1 MTAALSTPQVAW
13 PQYEPVGETGL
24 AVTPRLSK
32 HAGQWRFTGSW
43 WVVHLGS
50 GLGVI
55 HAPGAGLGHAR
66 DAAELLAE
74 SGIDWTRPAAEL
86 RTHPQVKAVHLS
98 VSDRVSEAV
107 RENRPVLLRDSS
119 FRRVPPLY
127 EVEVLDRDNTVVD
140 DLSAGCLTYGE
151 AEDVALDIGFELGL
165 HSPGPYRRAAVDVR
179 ITRRTEPEWTM
190 RCAHHGC
197 DTAVLTE
204 HGDIA
209 IVATP
214 GLLTEFAAGD
224 QWRRLDQHRWL
235 CDECAVLFAT
245 THVWMG

>member
-50 GLGVI
+50 GLGMM

-74 SGIDWTRPAAEL
+74 SDIDWTRPAEEL
-86 RTHPQVKAVHLS
+86 RAHPQVRAVHLS
-98 VSDRVSEAV
+98 VSDRVSDAV
-107 RENRPVLLRDSS
+107 ADNRPVLLRESS
-119 FRRVPPLY
+119 FHRIPPLY
-127 EVEVLDRDNTVVD
+127 DVEVIDRDYTLVD
-140 DLSAGCLTYGE
+140 DLSAGCRTYVE
-151 AEDVALDIGFELGL
+151 AEEVALDIGCELGL
-165 HSPGPYRRAAVDVR
+165 DGPSPHFAAVDVR
-179 ITRRTEPEWTM
+179 ITRRGEPDWTM
-190 RCAHHGC
+190 RCAHRGC
-197 DTAVLTE
+197 DTSVLTE

-209 IVATP
+209 IIPTP
-214 GLLTEFAAGD
+214 GLLAEFAASD